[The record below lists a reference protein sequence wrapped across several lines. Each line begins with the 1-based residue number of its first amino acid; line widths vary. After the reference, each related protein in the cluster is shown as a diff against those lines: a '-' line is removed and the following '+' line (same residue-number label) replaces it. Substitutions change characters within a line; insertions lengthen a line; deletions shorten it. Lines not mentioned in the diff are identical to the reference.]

1 MILLLAGLLGGF
13 ISGLMGVGTAAIY
26 VPLMLYLGYSQLFA
40 QSISLLMVV
49 PASLVSIFIY
59 NKYGVVKIRGSLML
73 LLPAIVGSLGGSYL
87 ASILP
92 VIVLRKLFGLCMVYI
107 AYRVWKS

>member
-40 QSISLLMVV
+40 QSIALLMVV

-59 NKYGVVKIRGSLML
+59 NRYGVVKVKGSLL
-73 LLPAIVGSLGGSYL
+73 LLFPAIICSLMGSYL

-92 VIVLRKLFGLCMVYI
+92 VIILRKLFGICMVYI
-107 AYRVWKS
+107 AYKVWRS